1 MSVEKKGEGG
11 KKVKD
16 LFFGSGGSK
25 VGKKG
30 RRRRLLCSV
39 DSVAGW

>member
-25 VGKKG
+25 VGKK
-30 RRRRLLCSV
+30 RKKKEIALLR
-39 DSVAGW
+39 